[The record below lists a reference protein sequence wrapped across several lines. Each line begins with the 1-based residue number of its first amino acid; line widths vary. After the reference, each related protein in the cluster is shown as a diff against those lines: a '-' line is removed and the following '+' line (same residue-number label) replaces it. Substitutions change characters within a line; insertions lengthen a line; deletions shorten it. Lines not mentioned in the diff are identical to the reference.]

1 MEKEN
6 VTYAQEEKQSV
17 ETNPKVILMLKSAD
31 RTLKQLISML
41 TGIGENMLVMNEK
54 VINLKEVET
63 IHKRFQN

>member
-1 MEKEN
+1 M
-6 VTYAQEEKQSV
+6 TYAQEEKQSV
-17 ETNPKVILMLKSAD
+17 ETNPKMILMSNQQT

-41 TGIGENMLVMNEK
+41 KGIGENMLIMNEK